1 VTQLLAAGEVARRL
15 GVSAKTVQRWARD
28 GQIEHVRLG
37 RYLVRFTEEA
47 VDAFL
52 EGKTRK
58 AEARR

>member
-1 VTQLLAAGEVARRL
+1 MTPLLAADEVARRL

-28 GQIEHVRLG
+28 GLIEHVRLG

-47 VDAFL
+47 VGAFL

-58 AEARR
+58 AEVSK